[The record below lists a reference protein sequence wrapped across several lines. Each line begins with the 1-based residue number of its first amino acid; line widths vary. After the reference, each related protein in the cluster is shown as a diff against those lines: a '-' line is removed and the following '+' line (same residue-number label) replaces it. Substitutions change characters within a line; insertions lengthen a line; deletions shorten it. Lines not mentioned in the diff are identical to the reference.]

1 MSTADRDPIRVLHV
15 DDPDYTELTATF
27 LEDGREP
34 FEVYR
39 ATTATEGLTML
50 ATADDPIDCVVSDYD
65 MPGMD
70 GLEFLEAVREAYPN
84 LPFILLT
91 GQGSEAIASRAIAAD
106 VTGYL
111 WKDTGR
117 APYERLEDRIVEA
130 VEKRRFLWERYREL
144 FEDVPLMYALTRN
157 RGGEP
162 VIEDC
167 NERFCDTLGYPREA
181 LLGDS
186 LAEHYT
192 PESAADL
199 LERRWVRAGARS
211 GVRQRG
217 APVGRARR
225 DGDRDA
231 VASRP
236 PDQPGRDRRRDAHAV
251 YRRHRAQARTSG
263 ARSGP
268 GDGGLDG
275 RDAILNAQNRY
286 VYANEA
292 HADIYGYDDPDVFLG
307 ETWQMCYDED
317 QVEGLR
323 AEVRSALDREGQW
336 RGEAIGRRRDGS
348 RFPQELSLTALP
360 TGESIHVVRDITA
373 RKERERRRKTAQE
386 RFRSLAENTSLGVV
400 TIDASSTVRFAN
412 DAVAELFGYT
422 PEELVGES
430 LATVIPDQ
438 PEPAHFEALGRYVET
453 GEKALDWEWI
463 ELPARHRDGQEI
475 QVGVS
480 FGEFAMDGEHRFT
493 GVIRD
498 ITDRHENERYR
509 RRLYEITTDA
519 ELPADEQVREALAL
533 GCEYLGVE
541 SGFLTR
547 IENGTQ
553 HIVEAHGS
561 HEGIQPSGECPLSES
576 YCRKTIEIDEPLV
589 VRHASEDG
597 WEGDPAYNRFGL
609 ETYVGAALTID
620 GEQSGT
626 ICFTDRAPRGTE
638 FSSLELAFV
647 DLLAGGVRG
656 ILERREHQREL
667 QQQNERLDEFASVV
681 SHDLRNPLTIADGYL
696 EVARETGE
704 DTHFEK
710 VATAHGR
717 MESIIE
723 DVLTLARQGRV
734 VGDTRSVS
742 LASTIE
748 TAWNAVETIDAEL
761 VADGDLGAIEADESR
776 LESLFE
782 NLFRNAIEHGGED
795 VTVRVGCSEGGFF
808 VADDGPGIPENER
821 ESVFEH
827 GHTTSEEG
835 TGFGLSIVA
844 TIAEAHGWTIS
855 AGESESGGARFEI
868 EF

>member
-1 MSTADRDPIRVLHV
+1 VIETLLRAAPQTNQDGTVVGTLTLFIDVTERKRARAVLDR
-15 DDPDYTELTATF
+15 A
-27 LEDGREP
+27 
-34 FEVYR
+34 R
-39 ATTATEGLTML
+39 AMEA
-50 ATADDPIDCVVSDYD
+50 S
-65 MPGMD
+65 MD
-70 GLEFLEAVREAYPN
+70 GMV
-84 LPFILLT
+84 IL
-91 GQGSEAIASRAIAAD
+91 D
-106 VTGYL
+106 
-111 WKDTGR
+111 
-117 APYERLEDRIVEA
+117 
-130 VEKRRFLWERYREL
+130 
-144 FEDVPLMYALTRN
+144 
-157 RGGEP
+157 
-162 VIEDC
+162 
-167 NERFCDTLGYPREA
+167 
-181 LLGDS
+181 
-186 LAEHYT
+186 
-192 PESAADL
+192 
-199 LERRWVRAGARS
+199 
-211 GVRQRG
+211 
-217 APVGRARR
+217 
-225 DGDRDA
+225 
-231 VASRP
+231 
-236 PDQPGRDRRRDAHAV
+236 
-251 YRRHRAQARTSG
+251 
-263 ARSGP
+263 
-268 GDGGLDG
+268 
-275 RDAILNAQNRY
+275 AQNRY

-438 PEPAHFEALGRYVET
+438 LEPAHFEALGRYVET

-463 ELPARHRDGQEI
+463 ELPARHCDGQEI

-561 HEGIQPSGECPLSES
+561 HEGIQPGGECPLSES

-620 GEQSGT
+620 GERSGT
-626 ICFTDRAPRGTE
+626 ICFADRAPRGTE